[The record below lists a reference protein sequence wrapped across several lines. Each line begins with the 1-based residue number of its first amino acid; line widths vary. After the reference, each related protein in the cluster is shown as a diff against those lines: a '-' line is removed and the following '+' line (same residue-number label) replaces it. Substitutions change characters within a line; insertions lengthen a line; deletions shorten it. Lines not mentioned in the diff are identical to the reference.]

1 MLQRIGRYEIIE
13 ELGRGAMGIVYKA
26 KDPVI
31 DRFVAIKTLRLE
43 DFLAPGQIEGLKS
56 RLKREAQSAGGLSH
70 PNIIT
75 VFDVGEEQGLSYIA
89 MELVEGISLEQ
100 MIESLEILTESN
112 LLHIARQVA
121 DALGYAHQRGIVHRD
136 IKPANIMLTQDGR
149 VKVADFGIA
158 KVGSSKMTQT
168 GILLGSPAYMAPEH
182 FLGKELDGRS
192 DIFALGV
199 VLYELMTGQLP
210 FSGDNLGTLSYKIVH
225 EDVVPPVHL
234 KPSLSPQLNALVMRM
249 LCRDPKERFQNAA
262 ELLTALEGISI
273 QSQSVSPTTGPP
285 ELTATFS
292 TTRHPPHQREIART
306 VAVPVVKD
314 LPGRRWLRVPVF
326 TFIVIV
332 VGVSAFS
339 ILFPEQFLRTWQLAK
354 TASQPWMHRMS
365 DWWNHPNSQNPSRL
379 PSSTI
384 SAKAPS
390 GSDNPSSVSTVETT
404 KTKIEAEIRQKPRL
418 KTPTVETAK
427 AVQPESPGNAPGLT
441 PDSTKISSGTLHVAS
456 TPSDAQISLDGTED
470 PSWITPYSFKNITAG
485 RHTLDVRK
493 PGYHS
498 ERRIFV
504 MSGTETQRIN
514 LVLVS
519 ASGVL
524 KVSTVPAGAQIYIDG
539 ELRSDVTPSTLR
551 LSAGSRRILLRKEG
565 FKDSEQEIEIEDNS
579 ITTLHQQ
586 LAPLTQ

>member
-1 MLQRIGRYEIIE
+1 MLQKIDRYEIIE

-43 DFLAPGQIEGLKS
+43 EFLAPGQIEGLKS

-100 MIESLEILTESN
+100 MIESLEVLTESN

-199 VLYELMTGQLP
+199 VLYEMITGQPP

-225 EDVVPPVHL
+225 EDVVPPLHL
-234 KPSLSPQLNALVMRM
+234 KPSLSPQLNALVMKM

-262 ELLTALEGISI
+262 ELLTALEEIST
-273 QSQSVSPTTGPP
+273 QSQSASPAHGRL
-285 ELTATFS
+285 EAEASSS
-292 TTRHPPHQREIART
+292 TTRPPAQERELVRT
-306 VAVPVVKD
+306 VAVPLVTERRRSRWWRVSVFSLIFLVVT
-314 LPGRRWLRVPVF
+314 VF
-326 TFIVIV
+326 AYALI
-332 VGVSAFS
+332 
-339 ILFPEQFLRTWQLAK
+339 FPDHSLRTWQSVK
-354 TASQPWMHRMS
+354 TISQPWLNRVS
-365 DWWNHPNSQNPSRL
+365 GWWKHLQARSPARQPSISGSAETSVSSGSSSAITSGKTDNLKIDSGTAQKTRL
-379 PSSTI
+379 KVPKEGTSKGAQPELHSSTA
-384 SAKAPS
+384 ST
-390 GSDNPSSVSTVETT
+390 GTDSSKVMM
-404 KTKIEAEIRQKPRL
+404 
-418 KTPTVETAK
+418 
-427 AVQPESPGNAPGLT
+427 
-441 PDSTKISSGTLHVAS
+441 GTIYVAS
-456 TPSDAQISLDGTED
+456 TPRALRFLLMVRMTRAGSPLT
-470 PSWITPYSFKNITAG
+470 PSRMF
-485 RHTLDVRK
+485 
-493 PGYHS
+493 
-498 ERRIFV
+498 RRV
-504 MSGTETQRIN
+504 
-514 LVLVS
+514 
-519 ASGVL
+519 
-524 KVSTVPAGAQIYIDG
+524 
-539 ELRSDVTPSTLR
+539 VTPWT
-551 LSAGSRRILLRKEG
+551 
-565 FKDSEQEIEIEDNS
+565 
-579 ITTLHQQ
+579 
-586 LAPLTQ
+586 